1 MEMGRR
7 SSRVVRTSALLLG
20 DKIGNNVGGWPPFGF
35 FLPIFEPWG
44 PVPSTPKGRVA
55 MLPLPFCFMPR
66 GLHRSYGADH
76 LHFIACSC

>member
-35 FLPIFEPWG
+35 FLPIFEPW
-44 PVPSTPKGRVA
+44 VPRPFDSEGAGGDAASTILFHAARPA
-55 MLPLPFCFMPR
+55 
-66 GLHRSYGADH
+66 S
-76 LHFIACSC
+76 